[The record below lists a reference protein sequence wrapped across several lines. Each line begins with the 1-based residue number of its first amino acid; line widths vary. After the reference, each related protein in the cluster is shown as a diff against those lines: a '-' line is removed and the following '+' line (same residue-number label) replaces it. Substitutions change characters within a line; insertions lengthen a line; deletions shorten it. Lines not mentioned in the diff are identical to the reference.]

1 MKRTISS
8 LKQYGWIIIACV
20 AVATV
25 VGFLVAR
32 AQLSVY
38 QVSSVLLVQQ
48 GAPGTTYP
56 GGPAAGT
63 STDSLGQA
71 LNNAAQLQSSSVMQ
85 YVLSYDH
92 TLGQRGFTANDLLV
106 DVVPSTATT
115 SATITLLATAKHPA
129 DAVLLANDVANGF
142 AAYIT
147 SGVQQ
152 QLDAKISDLK
162 GQIAAQQQQK
172 AAWEAKLEALPNN
185 TVPQYA
191 VYNNNL
197 ADTTHTID
205 ALQAQLQLLP
215 GSVKGDVF
223 VIQQATT
230 KDVTTSIR
238 GYIILGATAGVG
250 LLVGFLIMLLLIF
263 LDNRLG
269 SDEQVKEKLGLAYLG
284 GLSTSKQIQ
293 DTPLGLH
300 GDALHEVADICAN
313 LRLTGVLSR
322 TWQAPQ
328 GAVLLITS
336 PLDAEGKSTLA
347 AALAA
352 TIARGGNSVLVIDG
366 NLRHPSTHL
375 TFKVQNAG
383 PGLSGLL
390 KGMGGGSA
398 RDGVGRTSVPGLW
411 LLPAGPAMEDATLL
425 LEQKLP
431 GILAQ
436 VSRDADVVIIDGPA
450 LLSGADASLLATM
463 SDGIALVIDARHE
476 KLPLLLRAKELLN
489 SLTHTPVGIVMNRLA
504 ASRDK
509 GYYASAYPV
518 EAPADQWIP
527 IQAHVSNQAALQSG
541 RRVSS
546 PNGSQ
551 IISSHLP
558 ALPAPTSAP
567 PFPPPSS
574 APIYPGP
581 SGMFTPNPAA
591 PPSSL
596 WGAPQSANGNG
607 ASLSQQYVPGPSSGP
622 ASNRGEKNPP
632 LSAGP
637 GTGR

>member
-230 KDVTTSIR
+230 RDVTTSIR

-284 GLSTSKQIQ
+284 GLSTSKQFQ

-375 TFKVQNAG
+375 TFKVQNAVRIER
-383 PGLSGLL
+383 LAQRH
-390 KGMGGGSA
+390 GGGKRA
-398 RDGVGRTSVPGLW
+398 RWGRTNQRAWPLVVTGR
-411 LLPAGPAMEDATLL
+411 PAMEDATLL

-489 SLTHTPVGIVMNRLA
+489 SLTHTPVGIVMNCLA